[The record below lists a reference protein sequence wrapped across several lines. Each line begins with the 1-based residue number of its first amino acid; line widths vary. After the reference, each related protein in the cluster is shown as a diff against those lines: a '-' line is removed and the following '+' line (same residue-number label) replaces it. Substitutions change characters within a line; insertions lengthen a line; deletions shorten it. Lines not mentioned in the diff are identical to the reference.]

1 MLYNIL
7 KVLGVCLMIM
17 AYFGGFLIIIAIGMW
32 ISEKIDLYFYQK
44 RMEIATKYANSVY
57 NNHRDHNHLCIGTD
71 DTFDNESQINE
82 KD

>member
-7 KVLGVCLMIM
+7 RILGVCLMIM
-17 AYFGGFLIIIAIGMW
+17 AYFGGFLITIAVGMW

-44 RMEIATKYANSVY
+44 RMEIATKYANSIY
-57 NNHRDHNHLCIGTD
+57 NNHRDRNHLYLGANNTSN
-71 DTFDNESQINE
+71 NESQINE